1 MDNILKSFPAIFKK
15 RTASSDKTKFENTDT
30 IIEEIKE
37 VKNQLEEV
45 EAKFNL
51 ISDFDLIDALIF
63 EQRSLEEIRL
73 FTAYCKRKRH

>member
-1 MDNILKSFPAIFKK
+1 MLYEVI
-15 RTASSDKTKFENTDT
+15 TFENTDT

-51 ISDFDLIDALIF
+51 ISDSDLIDALIF
-63 EQRSLEEIRL
+63 EQRSLEARYTYLLRIAKGRGIKNEKSYN
-73 FTAYCKRKRH
+73 FV